1 MSHILAEDYVFETL
15 EEDIV
20 WYRQSVHESLAGVER
35 QGHDL
40 NWLATKAYT
49 LAALLVLAG
58 RASDS
63 ECGDMMW
70 LAGNAEAYALYLALF
85 PKGAKELEVLIPKPP
100 GDVMSIGRTTTGP
113 TSSSSPGHW
122 FKAFYLTLL
131 WEEPFLKEEVLMR
144 SFASTFAAS
153 STKAPAYRTLQVE
166 AAQAMYT
173 RSPDAMTKI
182 LAAFDAMQAPG
193 LDPEDQA
200 YSVEV
205 AQCEAGMMARLVSG
219 DEAGFNDE
227 VRLALERHIKHYRQ
241 DEAFRNK
248 PVAWVCLP
256 ALGLSALAQ
265 RRGLKVSVQSP
276 LLPLELISN

>member
-1 MSHILAEDYVFETL
+1 MSHVLAEEYVFETL
-15 EEDIV
+15 EEDIA
-20 WYRQSVHESLAGVER
+20 WYRQSVHGSLARAQEP
-35 QGHDL
+35 GHDL
-40 NWLATKAYT
+40 NWLATKAYH
-49 LAALLVLAG
+49 LATLLVLAG
-58 RASDS
+58 RASDP

-85 PKGAKELEVLIPKPP
+85 PKGAKELEVLIPRPP

-122 FKAFYLTLL
+122 LKAFYLTLL

-144 SFASTFAAS
+144 SFTSTFAAS
-153 STKAPAYRTLQVE
+153 STRAPAYRTLQVQ

-173 RSPDAMTKI
+173 RSPDAITKI

-193 LDPEDQA
+193 LDPEDQTF
-200 YSVEV
+200 SVEV

-219 DEAGFNDE
+219 DEAGFNEE
-227 VRLALERHIKHYRQ
+227 VRLALERHVKYYRQ
-241 DEAFRNK
+241 DEEFRNR

-256 ALGLSALAQ
+256 ALGLCALAR
-265 RRGLKVSVQSP
+265 RRGLNVSVQSP
-276 LLPLELISN
+276 LLPLELISS